1 MLVLIADG
9 LHNSVPE
16 VSSLESALGLA
27 GTITALILFVRAC
40 VEAPDR
46 SDAPTH
52 TSPPPPFR
60 GRREPRVILATG
72 ACVQHPRTR

>member
-27 GTITALILFVRAC
+27 GTITALILFVRALRRGSGPLGR
-40 VEAPDR
+40 A
-46 SDAPTH
+46 DAH
-52 TSPPPPFR
+52 
-60 GRREPRVILATG
+60 
-72 ACVQHPRTR
+72 